1 MVATKEVELKLA
13 IISSTTHDIYIAN
26 VYNTWQ

>member
-13 IISSTTHDIYIAN
+13 IISSTAHDIYIAN
-26 VYNTWQ
+26 VYNT